1 MRIDYTNSFINDD
14 NDSTVFNYSYHVT
27 NTNTSSTYFYPYPT
41 VNNYGWSNAFS
52 NWEPHIPLEFNRDF
66 INDNCLN
73 YIIDK
78 ILVRMLYEMPDNVE
92 PYQYICDQIDI
103 AIRIGL
109 KQFSN
114 EIKTTYK
121 EDEKLIQYA
130 INKIMDERIDEL
142 FEIYEKEVY

>member
-14 NDSTVFNYSYHVT
+14 DSTVFNYSYHVT
-27 NTNTSSTYFYPYPT
+27 NTSTSATYLYPYPT
-41 VNNYGWSNAFS
+41 VNNYSWPK
-52 NWEPHIPLEFNRDF
+52 PHMPLEFNRDY

-114 EIKTTYK
+114 KIKTTYK

-130 INKIMDERIDEL
+130 INKIMDERIEKL